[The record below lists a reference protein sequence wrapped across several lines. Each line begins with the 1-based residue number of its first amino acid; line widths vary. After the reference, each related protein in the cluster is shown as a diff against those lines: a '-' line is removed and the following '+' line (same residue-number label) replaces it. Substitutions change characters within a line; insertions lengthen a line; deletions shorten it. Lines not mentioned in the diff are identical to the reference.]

1 MTSGS
6 HARSARQR
14 AASLLAIASVLL
26 IFVARFEMGVGGG
39 SREDDGLVTLRID
52 PVFQSEDMAG
62 DFELVIHHGA
72 VGVPIVAQEIRRR
85 DGLGTTRMEIA

>member
-1 MTSGS
+1 
-6 HARSARQR
+6 
-14 AASLLAIASVLL
+14 
-26 IFVARFEMGVGGG
+26 MGVGGG

-52 PVFQSEDMAG
+52 PVFQSEDLAG